1 MVDIALS
8 VKLYTSASTFIDLNA
23 SPYRIAD
30 GSFAQQSVQHR
41 RKTASSPFLEG
52 EYVISS
58 LRQNVT
64 EQFSVYVSG
73 ASQYATQTAVV
84 ALQNALEQTQF
95 SIVKTVNNLQ
105 VTWSCY
111 ASDYTMQ
118 SNRALTN
125 ANLVQIQIQ
134 LIRDPIETIVS
145 V

>member
-1 MVDIALS
+1 MADVTLS
-8 VKLYTSASTFIDLNA
+8 VKLYTGASTFIDLNT

-52 EYVISS
+52 EYVVSS

-64 EQFSVYVSG
+64 EQLSVYVSG
-73 ASQYATQTAVV
+73 VSQYATQTAVV
-84 ALQNALEQTQF
+84 ALQNGLEQTQF
-95 SIVKTVNNLQ
+95 TVVKRLNNMQ
-105 VTWSCY
+105 TTWSCY

-125 ANLVQIQIQ
+125 ANLIQVQIQ